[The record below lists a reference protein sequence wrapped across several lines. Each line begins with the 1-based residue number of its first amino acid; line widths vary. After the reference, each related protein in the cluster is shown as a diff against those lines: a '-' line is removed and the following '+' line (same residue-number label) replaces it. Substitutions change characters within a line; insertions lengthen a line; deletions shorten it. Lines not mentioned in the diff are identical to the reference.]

1 MGSVFIVYSEHDINY
16 SDPNYFWDLK
26 NKIYSLL
33 DNIREERLLIIIPQ
47 GLFLNLADLAND
59 YRVKIN
65 DFDSTY
71 DIVLDTMLIET
82 EDGLKYEDK
91 KTAEK
96 VLNLVKDSGLLY
108 RLITKDKYEEL
119 PEINTIKNLVLSEDI
134 NIAVIQALIY
144 YGPNYFILPET
155 SNLPQDQIYMTFQ
168 KTLDRYDKLI
178 GKDDIETLVN
188 LYTTSVQQNHL
199 NKWCKENNINIEKIL
214 QVFSTVGKVQNITI
228 KRNKLI
234 ELGKKLTKMSDYI
247 FIDENYTAYKIDITS
262 MPRIQFYIPNEIY
275 AMKITNN
282 VVTIYMI

>member
-65 DFDSTY
+65 DFDNTY

-108 RLITKDKYEEL
+108 LSLIHISEPRD
-119 PEINTIKNLVLSEDI
+119 LS
-134 NIAVIQALIY
+134 
-144 YGPNYFILPET
+144 T
-155 SNLPQDQIYMTFQ
+155 S
-168 KTLDRYDKLI
+168 R
-178 GKDDIETLVN
+178 
-188 LYTTSVQQNHL
+188 
-199 NKWCKENNINIEKIL
+199 
-214 QVFSTVGKVQNITI
+214 
-228 KRNKLI
+228 
-234 ELGKKLTKMSDYI
+234 
-247 FIDENYTAYKIDITS
+247 
-262 MPRIQFYIPNEIY
+262 MPSS
-275 AMKITNN
+275 A
-282 VVTIYMI
+282 